1 MSDETSAGFAKQ
13 AVAAGAAGRRYEPGV
28 IEPKWLRRWEQDR
41 LYYPDLVAAKRKFY
55 NLMEFPYPSA
65 EGLHVGHVFTY
76 CGSDT
81 FGRFRRMQGYDVF
94 EPMGFDAFGI
104 HSENYAIRQG
114 INPNVLT
121 ARTTRHYRED
131 QMKRLGAMFDW
142 SREVNTSSPDYYRWT
157 QWIFL
162 QMYKAGLAVR
172 KRAPVNWC
180 PSCLTVLAN
189 EQVVDGSCE
198 RCSSEVVQREMVQ
211 WFFRITEYAD
221 RLLAGL
227 ADLDWPETSR
237 KLQSNWIGRSE
248 GAEIRFGLAG
258 AGAAGAPGGA
268 CPEGGDR
275 GFTVFTTRPD
285 TLFGVTYM
293 VLAPEHPLVD
303 EVTTPEQLAAVAAYR
318 DGVRRIKEIERLSTD
333 REKTGVATGGYAVNP
348 GTGQPVPVWIAD
360 YVLMHYGTG
369 AVMGVPGHDQRDY
382 EFATKFGLPI
392 VEVISSE
399 AGIAEAAYTGEG
411 TMVNSGRFDGMPSE
425 QGKRAVTD
433 WLAARGQGKLS
444 VTYRLRDWCISRQRY
459 WGPPI
464 PIIYCRECGEMP
476 VPEEQLPVLLP
487 DVEEFRPSGTG
498 KGPLALVEEFVR
510 TTCPKCG
517 GPAERETDVSDTF
530 LDSAWYFLRYP
541 SVGRDDVPF
550 DAAITA
556 KWLPVDQYMG
566 GIEHVCMHHLYA
578 RFVNMVLYD
587 LGHVG
592 FSEPF
597 RRLRLHGL
605 LIKDGA
611 KMSKS
616 RGNVVNPDQYI
627 AQYGAD
633 VFRSYLLFIGPYE
646 DENDFSDQG
655 IQGVARFFNRVWYF
669 VNEASPSHGQGV
681 DMVPLHR
688 AIRKVT
694 EDLEALSYH
703 TAIAAIMEL
712 TNWAYSVADQFTAQQ
727 RDEVARTMALLL
739 APFGPMAAE
748 ELWERMGQP
757 YSIHNSPWPQYDA
770 GLLARQQVTIVVQV
784 NGRVR
789 ERFAADRGL
798 GEADAIAAAQAL
810 PRIAELLAA
819 KRVKQ
824 GFYVQDRLVN
834 LIVE

>member
-1 MSDETSAGFAKQ
+1 M
-13 AVAAGAAGRRYEPGV
+13 AGRAGGTAGGADRYDPAT
-28 IEPKWLRRWEQDR
+28 IEPKWLRRWEEDR
-41 LYYPDLVAAKRKFY
+41 LYYLDLERAQRKFY

-81 FGRFRRMQGYDVF
+81 FGRFRRMQGHDVF
-94 EPMGFDAFGI
+94 QPMGFDAFGI

-114 INPNVLT
+114 INPRVLT
-121 ARTTRHYRED
+121 AQTTHHYREN

-142 SREVNTSSPDYYRWT
+142 SREVNTSEPDYYRWT

-189 EQVVDGSCE
+189 EQVVDNACE
-198 RCSSEVVQREMVQ
+198 RCNAEVVQQEMVQ
-211 WFFRITEYAD
+211 WFFRITAYAD
-221 RLLAGL
+221 RLLDGL
-227 ADLDWPETSR
+227 AGLDWPETSK
-237 KLQSNWIGRSE
+237 KLQGNWIGRSE
-248 GAEIRFGLAG
+248 GAEITFAVDGL
-258 AGAAGAPGGA
+258 PG
-268 CPEGGDR
+268 EK
-275 GFTVFTTRPD
+275 FTVFTTRPD

-293 VLAPEHPLVD
+293 VLAPEHPLVQ
-303 EVTTPEQLAAVAAYR
+303 EVTSDERRPEVQSYLEQVKR
-318 DGVRRIKEIERLSTD
+318 VKEIDRLATD
-333 REKTGVATGGYAVNP
+333 RDKTGVFTGGHAINP
-348 GTGQPVPVWIAD
+348 ANGELVQIWIAD
-360 YVLMHYGTG
+360 YVLLHYGTG
-369 AVMGVPGHDQRDY
+369 AVMGVPGHDQRDF

-392 VEVISSE
+392 VEVIQSE
-399 AGIAEAAYTGEG
+399 QGIAEAAYTGEG
-411 TMVNSGRFDGMPSE
+411 LMINSGPFEGTPSDA
-425 QGKRAVTD
+425 GRPAVTR
-433 WLAARGQGKLS
+433 WLDKSGAGQAS

-464 PIIYCRECGEMP
+464 PVVYCQACGEVP
-476 VPEEQLPVLLP
+476 VPEDQLPVLLP
-487 DVEEFRPSGTG
+487 DIEEFRPSGTG
-498 KGPLALVEEFVR
+498 KGPLAAVPDFVQ
-510 TTCPKCG
+510 TTCPACG

-541 SVGRDDVPF
+541 SAGHDDVPF
-550 DAAITA
+550 DPAMTA

-587 LGHVG
+587 FGRIG
-592 FSEPF
+592 FEEPF

-616 RGNVVNPDQYI
+616 RGNVVNPDTYI
-627 AQYGAD
+627 KRFGAD

-655 IQGVARFFNRVWYF
+655 IQGVARFYHRVWHF
-669 VNEASPSHGQGV
+669 VLEPRPSYGPGV
-681 DMVPLHR
+681 PDMVPLHR
-688 AIRKVT
+688 AIKKVT
-694 EDLEALSYH
+694 DDLESLSYH

-712 TNWAYSVADQFTAQQ
+712 TNWAYSVANQLTAAQ
-727 RDEVARTMALLL
+727 RREIARTMALLV
-739 APFGPMAAE
+739 APFGPMTAE
-748 ELWERMGQP
+748 ELWERLGGD
-757 YSIHNSPWPQYDA
+757 YSIHNQSWPAYDA
-770 GLLARQQVTIVVQV
+770 ALLAAQQVTVVVQV

-789 ERFAADRGL
+789 DRLTAAPGTP
-798 GEADAIAAAQAL
+798 EEVIAARAVGL
-810 PRIAELLAA
+810 PRIAAQLEGKA
-819 KRVKQ
+819 VKQ
-824 GFYVQDRLVN
+824 RFFVPDRLLN